1 MRKLVVV
8 LALLAGLLAL
18 ADRGVA
24 MVSGN
29 AAASAIKLH
38 EGLKESPDVT
48 FRGFPFVTQ
57 AWRGKFRAVDVTAH
71 DVVRGGLTMDRIDAH
86 LEGVHLKLD
95 KAVKG
100 KVVEV
105 PVDRG
110 RATVRVSYGNLQT
123 FLAKRAGNL
132 RLVTTD
138 TGVRVRSSFGIPGLG
153 SVDVE
158 GTPTV
163 KVADGNVLR
172 VTVSDVR
179 AVAGSPVLSA
189 TLALAAGVRSSFS
202 IPMNDLPFGITVG
215 RAELTPTGLV
225 VDATASGLVIDVQ
238 R

>member
-1 MRKLVVV
+1 MRRLVIV
-8 LALLAGLLAL
+8 LALLVGLLAL

-29 AAASAIKLH
+29 AAASAVKLH
-38 EGLKESPDVT
+38 EGLNETPDVT

-95 KAVKG
+95 KAIHG

-105 PVDRG
+105 PVDSG

-132 RLVTTD
+132 RLVATD
-138 TGVRVRSSFGIPGLG
+138 AGVRVRSSFGIPGLG

-158 GTPTV
+158 GTPTL
-163 KVADGNVLR
+163 KVSGTSLR

-179 AVAGSPVLSA
+179 AAAGTPVLSA
-189 TLALAAGVRSSFS
+189 TLALAAGVRSSFT
-202 IPMNDLPFGITVG
+202 IPMADLPFGITVQ
-215 RAELTPTGLV
+215 RAELTTTELV
-225 VDATASGLVIDVQ
+225 VDATASGLVIDV
-238 R
+238 RR